1 MYIII
6 SIIAAILLIG
16 LIWYNFNIPIRNTVI
31 DIQNIIIDIQN
42 GVGNFSHITT
52 GQDISEI
59 QKIPKI
65 KEDSKN
71 TQCTS
76 MKCKDPRKYQ
86 MLMDMEERNARQ
98 SQMDYA
104 QHQRELQQRS
114 ENIRNCGNP
123 NYGC

>member
-71 TQCTS
+71 TQCTTL
-76 MKCKDPRKYQ
+76 KCKDPRKYEMMRQ
-86 MLMDMEERNARQ
+86 MGEQDPDRKSTRLNSSHTDISRMPSSA
-98 SQMDYA
+98 
-104 QHQRELQQRS
+104 
-114 ENIRNCGNP
+114 
-123 NYGC
+123 